1 MARSCDDASPSPSAL
16 RRCIG
21 DLEAMIDPDLLP
33 SASKPSPTSPSSP
46 PRAAAAAAPS
56 AASQPSVAGRVAE
69 RQSGREEP
77 QSKRVSAS
85 GALDWLVDQLYPRE
99 TGDWRDWAW
108 MWGSCAVLVW
118 MSSVLVQM
126 YMHLLRMGNLL

>member
-1 MARSCDDASPSPSAL
+1 M
-16 RRCIG
+16 
-21 DLEAMIDPDLLP
+21 LLC
-33 SASKPSPTSPSSP
+33 
-46 PRAAAAAAPS
+46 RAAAAAAPS